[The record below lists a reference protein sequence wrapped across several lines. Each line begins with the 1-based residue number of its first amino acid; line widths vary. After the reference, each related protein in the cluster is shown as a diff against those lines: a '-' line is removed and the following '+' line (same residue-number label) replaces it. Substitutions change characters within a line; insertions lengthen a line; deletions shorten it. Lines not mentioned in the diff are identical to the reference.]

1 MKIPLHIL
9 KAMPACAE
17 DISDKYALGSIKLER
32 DSNAAIAITTDGRRI
47 LVATWGDP
55 GGAVDLLLPV
65 EVVNRVSPKEL
76 KKDPRSLK
84 TFADVDE
91 DAQSI
96 TVHDRQ
102 CETKA
107 AFVSEGKFPQ
117 WRDVIPPPEQL
128 GTTIHV
134 NGKLLYEIIRAVMA
148 IAKDDYQHKV
158 ALRISADS
166 RMLEVS
172 ANSNDSGD
180 KAWSLLMALGPTD
193 GGIPPWVPEKAVAEA
208 ASKE

>member
-9 KAMPACAE
+9 KAMPACADDE
-17 DISDKYALGSIKLER
+17 SMRYALGSIKLER
-32 DSNAAIAITTDGRRI
+32 DSNGAALAITTDGRRI
-47 LVATWGDP
+47 LVATWNDP

-65 EVVNRVSPKEL
+65 DVVNRVSPEL

-117 WRDVIPPPEQL
+117 WRDVIPEPEKL

-134 NGKLLYEIIRAVMA
+134 NGKLLCEILRAVMA
-148 IAKDDYQHKV
+148 ITKPDYPHKV
-158 ALRISADS
+158 TLRISDDS

-172 ANSNDSGD
+172 ASSVDSGD
-180 KAWSLLMALGPTD
+180 KAWSLLMALESDCGNA
-193 GGIPPWVPEKAVAEA
+193 PPWVPAKEVAE
-208 ASKE
+208 SEPV